1 MTELRK
7 FVIPELVWGW
17 GARMLVG
24 VYVRNLAAR
33 GVVRGSE
40 DGGGAVGGGGE
51 VGDLLRREG
60 MELAVYRAVSPN
72 PRLEEVEEGFDLYR
86 EEACDLIV
94 AVGGGSPM
102 DCAKA
107 IGVLAANE
115 GPIRRYVGVD
125 RVGSPTPPLVFLPT
139 TAGSGSEVSQFAVLS
154 DLQTRSKKVL
164 VSRTLVPDV
173 ALVDP
178 QMTTSMGPE
187 LTLHTGMD
195 ALTHALEAL
204 VSNASSPLT
213 EVHALEAC
221 RLVEQHLQGALDHPR
236 EEAHRQGMAMAS
248 LQAAMAFSNASL
260 GVGHAL
266 AHSLGGWLDLA
277 HGALNARLLTSVIRC
292 NATAASD
299 QYRKAARAMGVETA
313 TGVEGVSALMGRVEH
328 WERQM
333 EPAIQSLVLDP
344 DDEEQVIRAALDDPC
359 LLTNPVDVG
368 EEDLRQLLR
377 ALN

>member
-33 GVVRGSE
+33 RVFLVSDDGVWAAGW
-40 DGGGAVGGGGE
+40 GGE
-51 VGDLLRREG
+51 VADLLRREG

-187 LTLHTGMD
+187 LTTMLGIST
-195 ALTHALEAL
+195 EAAPITCPGVVL
-204 VSNASSPLT
+204 SHPPSSTTPSM
-213 EVHALEAC
+213 
-221 RLVEQHLQGALDHPR
+221 P
-236 EEAHRQGMAMAS
+236 
-248 LQAAMAFSNASL
+248 
-260 GVGHAL
+260 
-266 AHSLGGWLDLA
+266 
-277 HGALNARLLTSVIRC
+277 
-292 NATAASD
+292 
-299 QYRKAARAMGVETA
+299 
-313 TGVEGVSALMGRVEH
+313 
-328 WERQM
+328 
-333 EPAIQSLVLDP
+333 
-344 DDEEQVIRAALDDPC
+344 
-359 LLTNPVDVG
+359 
-368 EEDLRQLLR
+368 
-377 ALN
+377 